1 MSTTSTPSGAM
12 SARHIPVAPGIEL
25 AVDTWPAA
33 GAGAEAA
40 EADARGGAAGPRA
53 GAFLLVHGLASN
65 ARLWDG
71 VAAHLASLGHP
82 VATVDLRGHGRSA
95 KPDDGYDIPTI
106 CDDLVAVLAALREA
120 APGGEWDRPVA
131 VGQSWGANVVLELA
145 FRQPDLLAGI
155 ACVDG
160 GTINLQG
167 RFPSWEECAI
177 LLAPPRLK
185 GTQLSALEEFLRRAH
200 ATWPET
206 GIQGT
211 LANFEVRPDGTIA
224 PWLTFKR
231 HIMVLRGLWDH
242 QPATRYP
249 SIAVPVLLVPA
260 DDGHGPST
268 EAKRVEVAG
277 AEAAVPTVSVQWFQ
291 AEHDIHAQ
299 RPVELAAALHQAGTD
314 FFR

>member
-1 MSTTSTPSGAM
+1 M
-12 SARHIPVAPGIEL
+12 SAAMDTRRIPVAPGVEL
-25 AVDTWPAA
+25 AVDTWPGAQA
-33 GAGAEAA
+33 GAA
-40 EADARGGAAGPRA
+40 
-53 GAFLLVHGLASN
+53 AFLLVHGLASN

-71 VAAHLASLGHP
+71 VAASLTGLGHR
-82 VATVDLRGHGRSA
+82 VATLDLRGHGRSA

-106 CDDLVAVLAALREA
+106 CDDLVAVLAALRES

-145 FRQPDLLAGI
+145 FRQPELLAGV

-177 LLAPPRLK
+177 MLAPPRLK
-185 GTQLSALEEFLRRAH
+185 GTPLSALGEYLRRAH
-200 ATWPET
+200 PTWPET

-211 LANFEVRPDGTIA
+211 LANFEVRADGTIA

-242 QPATRYP
+242 QPTSRYP
-249 SIAVPVLLVPA
+249 QIAVPVLLIPA
-260 DDGHGPST
+260 HDGHAPST
-268 EAKRVEVAG
+268 AAKQEEVAA
-277 AEAAVPTVSVQWFQ
+277 AEAAIPTVAVQWFE

-299 RPVELAAALHQAGTD
+299 RPAELAVALHQAGAD